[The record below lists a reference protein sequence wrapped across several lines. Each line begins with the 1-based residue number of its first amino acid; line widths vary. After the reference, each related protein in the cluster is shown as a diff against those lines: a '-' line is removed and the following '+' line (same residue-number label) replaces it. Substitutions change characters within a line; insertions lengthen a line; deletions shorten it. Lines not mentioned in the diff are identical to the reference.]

1 MQDSTA
7 GAKNKPASIPL
18 NGARCY
24 LFSTVAIEAAIIEDG
39 LSRPRAFGA
48 RYVADAILR
57 QRLSVARIAGK
68 RSKPS
73 HLHSRH
79 LQSVLGGKGYKVAL
93 TWLIDRGLIVTD
105 NVYTVGVSSRGYA
118 ITNLGWRGGP
128 VPVAMTDLQV
138 ERYAKGRAR
147 LKRDS
152 EKARREEGVPLDY
165 LHLHLGMLSFEAE
178 EVARYFEEMPKP
190 SNWKEAERIHSYRY
204 SAALVDG
211 RLWTFSRC
219 AAGRLHYPLTNLP
232 KALRRLLRYQGEAL
246 VEIDVSSCQPFLAS
260 SLYPDR
266 YSNEGTRFEMEMSET
281 AIKWTQEEKRRY
293 LADVRSGF
301 YERIG
306 EAAGWTGSQKDL
318 KREVLKVVFFGS
330 EQQASGPIWEAFED
344 LYPIL
349 ASIIDLGK
357 WDLGFWCGDREL
369 ALRLQGAEARVFIDG
384 ALRRIAEEMPGVPA
398 LPLHDCLL
406 TTAGH
411 AEAVLRVLQ
420 EEFLSQFGEV
430 PSFEIKAA

>member
-1 MQDSTA
+1 
-7 GAKNKPASIPL
+7 
-18 NGARCY
+18 
-24 LFSTVAIEAAIIEDG
+24 
-39 LSRPRAFGA
+39 
-48 RYVADAILR
+48 
-57 QRLSVARIAGK
+57 
-68 RSKPS
+68 
-73 HLHSRH
+73 
-79 LQSVLGGKGYKVAL
+79 
-93 TWLIDRGLIVTD
+93 
-105 NVYTVGVSSRGYA
+105 
-118 ITNLGWRGGP
+118 
-128 VPVAMTDLQV
+128 
-138 ERYAKGRAR
+138 
-147 LKRDS
+147 
-152 EKARREEGVPLDY
+152 
-165 LHLHLGMLSFEAE
+165 
-178 EVARYFEEMPKP
+178 
-190 SNWKEAERIHSYRY
+190 
-204 SAALVDG
+204 
-211 RLWTFSRC
+211 
-219 AAGRLHYPLTNLP
+219 
-232 KALRRLLRYQGEAL
+232 
-246 VEIDVSSCQPFLAS
+246 
-260 SLYPDR
+260 
-266 YSNEGTRFEMEMSET
+266 MEMSEAQIRT
-281 AIKWTQEEKRRY
+281 THDEKRRY

-406 TTAGH
+406 TTAGN

>member
-1 MQDSTA
+1 MKYTLTA
-7 GAKNKPASIPL
+7 GAFPALFKGWRS
-18 NGARCY
+18 Y
-24 LFSTVAIEAAIIEDG
+24 LFSTVAIEAAIVEDG
-39 LSRPRAFGA
+39 LSKPKSFGV
-48 RYVADAILR
+48 RYVADAIVR
-57 QRLSVARIAGK
+57 QRLSVSRIAVK

-105 NVYTVGVSSRGYA
+105 NVYTVGVSARGYA
-118 ITNLGWRGGP
+118 ITGRGWRGGI
-128 VPVAMTDLQV
+128 VPVAMTDRQV
-138 ERYAKGRAR
+138 ERYARGRAR

-165 LHLHLGMLSFEAE
+165 MHLHLGRLSFDDE
-178 EVARYFEEMPKP
+178 EVARYFEEMPEP
-190 SNWKEAERIHSYRY
+190 TNWKEAERIHSYWY
-204 SAALVDG
+204 SAALVAG
-211 RLWTFSRC
+211 RSWTFHRC
-219 AAGRLHYPLTNLP
+219 AAGRLHYALTNLP

-246 VEIDVSSCQPFLAS
+246 VGIDVSSCQPFLAS

-306 EAAGWTGSQKDL
+306 KAAGWTGNKKDL
-318 KREVLKVVFFGS
+318 KLEVLKVVFFGS
-330 EQQASGPIWEAFED
+330 EQQASGPIWEAFGD

-349 ASIIDLGK
+349 AEIINLGK
-357 WDLGFWCGDREL
+357 WDLGFWRGDREL
-369 ALRLQGAEARVFIDG
+369 ALRLQGSEASVFIDG

-398 LPLHDCLL
+398 FPLHDCLL
-406 TTAGH
+406 TTAGN

-420 EEFLSQFGEV
+420 EEFLRQFGEV